1 MEKKEITFIEYLKNL
16 NKYNLPEYE
25 DFPPISLYM
34 EQVISYINETL
45 YPIYSYTDKEIITSF
60 MVNNYVK
67 AKVLN
72 PPKEKKYDNE
82 HLAYLYSISLVK
94 SVIPM
99 RDIATLIDIDKK
111 YFSDPSKSYKYF
123 KEKYNDSL
131 RNITDNFLDNQ
142 NDFIQQSSDD
152 KDININKTIK
162 ALDLYIL
169 AANAKRLADS
179 LIIDI
184 NKNDKKNKT
193 SKETKKE
200 IILSN
205 KKDSKTAKEIRSINK
220 RKGK

>member
-16 NKYNLPEYE
+16 NKYSLPEYE
-25 DFPPISLYM
+25 DFPPIFLYM

-82 HLAYLYSISLVK
+82 HLAYLYSISLLK

-184 NKNDKKNKT
+184 NENDKKNKT
-193 SKETKKE
+193 FKETKKE

-220 RKGK
+220 KKGK

>member
-82 HLAYLYSISLVK
+82 HLAYLYSISLLK

-111 YFSDPSKSYKYF
+111 YFTDPSKSYKYF